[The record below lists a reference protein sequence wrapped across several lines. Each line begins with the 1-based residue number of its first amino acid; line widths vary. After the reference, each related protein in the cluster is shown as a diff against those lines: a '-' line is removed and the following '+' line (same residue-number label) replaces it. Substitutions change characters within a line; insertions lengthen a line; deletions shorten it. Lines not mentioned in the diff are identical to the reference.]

1 MGWRDGSGVKRSG
14 CSPCPPE
21 DLSSIPTTHMAA
33 HKLSVTPI
41 PGGSDTLK
49 QTYIWATHRYTE
61 NK

>member
-1 MGWRDGSGVKRSG
+1 MGWKDGLVVKNTVLT
-14 CSPCPPE
+14 E
-21 DLSSIPTTHMAA
+21 DPGSIPTTHMAA